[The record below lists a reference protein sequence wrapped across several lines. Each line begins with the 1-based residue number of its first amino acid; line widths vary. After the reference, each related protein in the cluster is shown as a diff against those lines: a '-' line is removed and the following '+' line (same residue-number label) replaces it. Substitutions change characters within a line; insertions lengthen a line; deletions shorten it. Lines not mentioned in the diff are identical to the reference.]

1 MLLDSIGQSKTI
13 TCAIIGSSESLN
25 KNKIGKT
32 GLENLHRMVQNNTIL
47 TILNL
52 QNTSLMNIGLKRL
65 AEGF

>member
-32 GLENLHRMVQNNTIL
+32 GLENLYKMV
-47 TILNL
+47 
-52 QNTSLMNIGLKRL
+52 
-65 AEGF
+65 